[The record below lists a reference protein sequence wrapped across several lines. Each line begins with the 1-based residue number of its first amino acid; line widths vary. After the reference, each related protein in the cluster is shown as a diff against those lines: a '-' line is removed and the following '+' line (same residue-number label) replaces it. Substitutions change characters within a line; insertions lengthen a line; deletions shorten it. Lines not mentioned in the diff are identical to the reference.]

1 MQDRVPLY
9 PGRVKLTPVAGH
21 ENVYDMVRQDQPTQ
35 EGTPLNKNSLLKDA
49 TAELFQLGTDAVPD
63 DVLKILSKSALI
75 DKDGGLSS
83 TSGSKIKQIHYD
95 MVQYYGTGD
104 FNVTFTV
111 NHKPIFGVILAP
123 TSAYVPHITGIFI
136 PDSVYASDYYWIV
149 ISADRDSSPNGYEM
163 NLNRTNGTMSFTSG
177 SSGANAMY
185 DLNRSGTKYL
195 VFYLWEEDL

>member
-1 MQDRVPLY
+1 MKSIEINIKTSTGYEVLY
-9 PGRVKLTPVAGH
+9 P
-21 ENVYDMVRQDQPTQ
+21 NVQASNVINFTSS
-35 EGTPLNKNSLLKDA
+35 NSLLNSS
-49 TAELFQLGTDAVPD
+49 TASLFNLGSGSTPD
-63 DVLKILSKSALI
+63 QVFQILSKAALVNQN
-75 DKDGGLSS
+75 GLSS
-83 TSGSKIKQIHYD
+83 VIGTQIKLVNYE
-95 MVQYYGTGD
+95 MVQYYGTGN

-185 DLNRSGTKYL
+185 DLNRSGTGYL